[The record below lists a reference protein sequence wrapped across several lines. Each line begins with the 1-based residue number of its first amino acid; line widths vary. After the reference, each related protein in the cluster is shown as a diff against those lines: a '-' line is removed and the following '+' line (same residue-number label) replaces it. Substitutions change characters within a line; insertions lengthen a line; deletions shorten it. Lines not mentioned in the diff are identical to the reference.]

1 MCLLFKK
8 QLKLSEASKEN
19 FIVAKLSETAE
30 RATQVLV
37 SLQVSLGFVMAFN
50 TALLAI
56 IVAIGQSIDDN
67 IDGCIRN
74 AASIPDFLHAILC
87 SSNIIL
93 WCACALFAFIGGRSN
108 LVALEIHLHSVNYHD
123 HLVDDYNQY
132 LDKLFDGYEIS
143 DGIYKLPKAYKR
155 IKGDT
160 VEHIYAITAGAFYGL
175 CAVFLT
181 CTLSSLAYS
190 IFNGNQT
197 YLWIAISF
205 IISGAACVL
214 LFSAHYRRAKQKNPP
229 KE

>member
-8 QLKLSEASKEN
+8 QLKLSEAGKES

-37 SLQVSLGFVMAFN
+37 SLQVALGFVMAFN

-56 IVAIGQSIDDN
+56 IVAIGQNIDDN
-67 IDGCIRN
+67 SEGIQE
-74 AASIPDFLHAILC
+74 AACLPEFLHAILC
-87 SSNIIL
+87 SSNIML

-108 LVALEIHLHSVNYHD
+108 LIALELHLHSFGYHD
-123 HLVDDYNQY
+123 QLVNNYNKY
-132 LDKLFDGYEIS
+132 LDELLGGYKFPEEI
-143 DGIYKLPKAYKR
+143 YRLPNACER
-155 IKGDT
+155 IKEGT
-160 VEHIYAITAGAFYGL
+160 VERIYAITAGAFYGL
-175 CAVFLT
+175 CAACLT

-190 IFNGNQT
+190 ILNDDRT

-205 IISGAACVL
+205 IISGATCVL
-214 LFSAHYRRAKQKNPP
+214 LFSAHYRRAKQENPP